1 MIKMNLFNREVS
13 NLDDLIDVICANVLT
28 SNYFIGDE
36 HIIELDV
43 NEIKS
48 HLDEEELEDF
58 EEFIN
63 RLF

>member
-1 MIKMNLFNREVS
+1 MIKMNLFNREIS
-13 NLDDLIDVICANVLT
+13 NLDDLIDVICGNVLT

-36 HIIELDV
+36 HIVELDV
-43 NEIKS
+43 DEIKS

>member
-1 MIKMNLFNREVS
+1 MIKMNLFNREIS
-13 NLDDLIDVICANVLT
+13 NLGDLIDVICANVLT